1 MKNPEQIIDKL
12 LAEHDF
18 LKSMQSNIVQNYDVL
33 LQNQRQNT
41 TNHEQVIQNQSTII
55 HNQEIIVN
63 NQMNI
68 VRNQKQIVQNQT
80 TLDVILQVQS
90 VILNQI
96 QKLNGQNETL
106 VETEK
111 FVELLTKK
119 SNESLRFKPFNET
132 TGL

>member
-18 LKSMQSNIVQNYDVL
+18 LKSMQETIMQNYDVL

-41 TNHEQVIQNQSTII
+41 DNHEQVIQNQSTII

-90 VILNQI
+90 VILNQV
-96 QKLNGQNETL
+96 QKLNGQSESL
-106 VETEK
+106 AETEK
-111 FVELLTKK
+111 LIEQLTQK
-119 SNESLRFKPFNET
+119 SNETLRFKPFNEPES
-132 TGL
+132 L